1 MQRCRVFVT
10 AWIMLVLTVFPQAV
24 GAEDG
29 ELSDVVAL
37 DDIVISA
44 TRTPTSLDNVAAS
57 SSIVPEKQIRSS
69 VATDLGHL
77 LESTNLLDI
86 LDYGPGGISRASIR
100 GSSSDQVLVL
110 VDGERLN
117 DALSSGIDLDNV
129 PIGNAERIEILR
141 GGQSAMY
148 GADAVGGIINII
160 TKQPVGAKARAWSTL
175 GAYNSVAW
183 GMEASK
189 RIKTVSGLVSFSRMS
204 SESDFSFQNKYGEEL
219 IRENADFTKENVSG
233 KLNWDISGSAI
244 LRLYG
249 DYYDSYKGDPG
260 PIGQFTPDAN
270 KRDESIGLRGDLEQR
285 LGKGV
290 LYKLSGYKRDT
301 KLQYVNP
308 QGPYPVD
315 DTHEADAVGAE
326 LQAHLLGGTSI
337 PLVGG
342 ISLRNEDITSTALG
356 DHGRETYSA
365 YIQQELSRDLDG
377 NGLRLS
383 RIALFPALR
392 WDHYS
397 DFEAG
402 LSPKIGVLASFGEFR
417 VATIRV
423 NVGESY
429 RAPSMNDL
437 YWPADAYAVGN
448 PDLKPER
455 ARNVDAGLYFHLSEP
470 PVLSQISLIRC
481 SVSYFRNSFRDRIQW
496 TPGGAGKWS
505 PQNLSEAISTGLEAE
520 MRLHIFSDLISLG
533 ANYTFLKAEDML
545 GRQLVYRPRHALGYT
560 LRVGAG
566 TLWGQIRGSYR
577 SKRYYTVQN
586 TKWIE
591 PFIKHDFQLGTERSL
606 SGNTNLGL
614 IFEVKNILD
623 TKYQHAADYP
633 LPGREWSIKASI
645 GMEER

>member
-1 MQRCRVFVT
+1 
-10 AWIMLVLTVFPQAV
+10 
-24 GAEDG
+24 
-29 ELSDVVAL
+29 
-37 DDIVISA
+37 
-44 TRTPTSLDNVAAS
+44 
-57 SSIVPEKQIRSS
+57 
-69 VATDLGHL
+69 
-77 LESTNLLDI
+77 
-86 LDYGPGGISRASIR
+86 
-100 GSSSDQVLVL
+100 
-110 VDGERLN
+110 
-117 DALSSGIDLDNV
+117 
-129 PIGNAERIEILR
+129 
-141 GGQSAMY
+141 MY

-175 GAYNSVAW
+175 GAYDSVAW

-204 SESDFSFQNKYGEEL
+204 SESDFPFENKYGKEL
-219 IRENADFTKENVSG
+219 IRENADFTKQSVSG
-233 KLNWDISGSAI
+233 KLNWDISDSAI

-249 DYYDSYKGDPG
+249 DYYDSDKGDPG
-260 PIGQFTPDAN
+260 PIGLFTPDAN
-270 KRDESIGLRGDLEQR
+270 KQDETIGLRANFEQR
-285 LGKGV
+285 LGKGI
-290 LYKLSGYKRDT
+290 LYKFSGYKRDT
-301 KLQYVNP
+301 TLQYVNP

-326 LQAHLLGGTSI
+326 LQAHFLGDTPM
-337 PLVGG
+337 PLIGG

-356 DHGRETYSA
+356 DHGRETFSG
-365 YIQQELSRDLDG
+365 YIQQEYSRDFGG
-377 NGLRLS
+377 NALHLN

-402 LSPKIGVLASFGEFR
+402 LSPKLGVLASFGEFR
-417 VATIRV
+417 VATIRA

-437 YWPADAYAVGN
+437 YWPTDAYAAGN

-455 ARNVDAGLYFHLSEP
+455 ARNVDVGLYLRLSEP
-470 PVLSQISLIRC
+470 SSLPQLSLIRC

-520 MRLHIFSDLISLG
+520 MRLHIFSDLVSLG
-533 ANYTFLKAEDML
+533 TNYTFLKAEDIL

-560 LRVGAG
+560 FRVGTG
-566 TLWGQIRGSYR
+566 KLWGQIQGLYR

-591 PFIKHDFQLGTERSL
+591 PFMKYDFQLGIERSL
-606 SGNTNLGL
+606 RNNTSAGL